1 MVQVTS
7 FAVDRTDVLSCKAFG
22 SLQSNIGRLDSCPA
36 TDGNHT
42 VVATRWTPAVHWFG
56 EEPPN
61 SDVVIR
67 CPFPAR
73 LNPHFD
79 RLAVDTERWFVDLD
93 VFSGYENADRLTSQF
108 LNYQG
113 AEEHARMWPDADYPG
128 LWLAGRLLTHMS
140 CLDDFLDEIWGPDQ
154 DEHAAHVVGLIR
166 DLLTGDTPADVAAE
180 PLAALLD
187 SLWTETRSVA
197 PKHWLDR
204 AARIHVAYLETS
216 MEERAHRAASS
227 VPTTAQYVTSR
238 HYNGGMFY
246 AAALIELANEA
257 WLPEEVSGRPEI
269 TDLALRLSNASTWAN
284 DLFSY
289 QREAAHGTGAN
300 LAVVL
305 TTHEGLTEAEA
316 VTKIVEL
323 VNAELLT
330 LDFLCD
336 AAAALP
342 DPAARY
348 AEGVRAQASGLMYW
362 MATTARYGATPSA

>member
-1 MVQVTS
+1 M
-7 FAVDRTDVLSCKAFG
+7 
-22 SLQSNIGRLDSCPA
+22 
-36 TDGNHT
+36 
-42 VVATRWTPAVHWFG
+42 HWFG
-56 EEPPN
+56 EQAPE
-61 SDVVIR
+61 SDLVIR

-79 RLAVDTERWFVDLD
+79 RLVAETEPWFVEQGL
-93 VFSGYENADRLTSQF
+93 FSGCANADRLTRQF
-108 LNYQG
+108 LTFQG

-154 DEHAAHVVGLIR
+154 DEHAAHVVGLIT
-166 DLLTGDTPADVAAE
+166 DILTGKANPADVATE
-180 PLAALLD
+180 PLAVLLD

-204 AARIHVAYLETS
+204 AARIHLAYLETS

-257 WLPEEVSGRPEI
+257 WLPRRLSSRPEI

-305 TTHEGLTEAEA
+305 TTHEDMPEHEA
-316 VTKIVEL
+316 VTKIVDL

-342 DPAARY
+342 APAARY
-348 AEGVRAQASGLMYW
+348 AEGVRALASGLMYW
-362 MATTARYGATPSA
+362 MATTARYGTTSSA

>member
-1 MVQVTS
+1 M
-7 FAVDRTDVLSCKAFG
+7 
-22 SLQSNIGRLDSCPA
+22 
-36 TDGNHT
+36 
-42 VVATRWTPAVHWFG
+42 HWLG
-56 EEPPN
+56 EQAPE

-79 RLAVDTERWFVDLD
+79 KLVVDTERWFVEQG
-93 VFSGYENADRLTSQF
+93 VFSGHEDADRLTRQF
-108 LNYQG
+108 LNFQG

-140 CLDDFLDEIWGPDQ
+140 CLDDFLDEIWGPDE
-154 DEHAAHVVGLIR
+154 DDHAAHVVGL
-166 DLLTGDTPADVAAE
+166 LTDVFTGNAKPADVAAE
-180 PLAALLD
+180 PLAVLMD
-187 SLWTETRSVA
+187 SLWTETRSIA
-197 PKHWLDR
+197 PAHWLDR
-204 AARIHVAYLETS
+204 AARIQLSYMETS
-216 MEERAHRAASS
+216 MDERRHRAASS

-246 AAALIELANEA
+246 AAALIELANDA
-257 WLPEEVSGRPEI
+257 WLPEAVSGRPEI
-269 TDLALRLSNASTWAN
+269 TDLALRLSNASAWAN

-305 TTHEGLTEAEA
+305 TTHEGLTEDEA
-316 VTKIVEL
+316 IAKIVEL

-348 AEGVRAQASGLMYW
+348 AEGVRALASGLMHW
-362 MATTARYGATPSA
+362 MATTARYEPTPST

>member
-1 MVQVTS
+1 MHW
-7 FAVDRTDVLSCKAFG
+7 
-22 SLQSNIGRLDSCPA
+22 IGEQAPDS
-36 TDGNHT
+36 DI
-42 VVATRWTPAVHWFG
+42 
-56 EEPPN
+56 
-61 SDVVIR
+61 VIR

-73 LNPHFD
+73 LNPHFE
-79 RLAVDTERWFVDLD
+79 RLVADTEPWFVEQD
-93 VFSGYENADRLTSQF
+93 VFSGHDDADRLTRQF
-108 LNYQG
+108 LNFQG
-113 AEEHARMWPDADYPG
+113 AEEHARMWPHADYPG

-140 CLDDFLDEIWGPDQ
+140 CLDDFLDELWGPDQ
-154 DEHAAHVVGLIR
+154 DEHAARVVGLIN
-166 DLLTGDTPADVAAE
+166 DILTGKATPADVAGE
-180 PLAALLD
+180 PLAVLLD

-197 PKHWLDR
+197 PEHWLDR

-216 MEERAHRAASS
+216 MDERVLRASNS
-227 VPTTAQYVTSR
+227 VPRTAQYVTSR

-257 WLPEEVSGRPEI
+257 WLPEELSGRPEI
-269 TDLALRLSNASTWAN
+269 TDLALRLSNASAWAN

-305 TTHEGLTEAEA
+305 TTHEGLTEDEA
-316 VTKIVEL
+316 VTKIVDL

-342 DPAARY
+342 APAARY
-348 AEGVRAQASGLMYW
+348 AEGVRALASGLMHW
-362 MATTARYGATPSA
+362 MATTARYEPTSNT

>member
-1 MVQVTS
+1 M
-7 FAVDRTDVLSCKAFG
+7 
-22 SLQSNIGRLDSCPA
+22 
-36 TDGNHT
+36 
-42 VVATRWTPAVHWFG
+42 VATRWTPAVHWFG
-56 EEPPN
+56 EQAPD
-61 SDVVIR
+61 SDLVIR
-67 CPFPAR
+67 CPFPAH
-73 LNPHFD
+73 LNKHFD
-79 RLAVDTERWFVDLD
+79 QLVVDTERWFLEQDI
-93 VFSGYENADRLTSQF
+93 FSGYEDADRLTRQF
-108 LNYQG
+108 LNFQG

-154 DEHAAHVVGLIR
+154 DEHAAHVVGLIT
-166 DLLTGDTPADVAAE
+166 DILTGKANPAEVAAE
-180 PLAALLD
+180 PLAVLLD
-187 SLWTETRSVA
+187 SLWTETRAVA
-197 PKHWLDR
+197 PDHWLDR
-204 AARIHVAYLETS
+204 AARIHLAYLETS
-216 MEERAHRAASS
+216 MAERTHRAASS

-257 WLPEEVSGRPEI
+257 WLPEDVSSRPEI
-269 TDLALRLSNASTWAN
+269 SDLALRLSNASTWAN

-289 QREAAHGTGAN
+289 EREAAHGAGDN

-305 TTHEGLTEAEA
+305 TTHEDLTEQEA

-342 DPAARY
+342 DPAPRY
-348 AEGVRAQASGLMYW
+348 AKGVRALASGLMYW
-362 MATTARYGATPSA
+362 MATTARYGSTPNA

>member
-1 MVQVTS
+1 MHWPGEQ
-7 FAVDRTDVLSCKAFG
+7 AP
-22 SLQSNIGRLDSCPA
+22 DS
-36 TDGNHT
+36 DL
-42 VVATRWTPAVHWFG
+42 
-56 EEPPN
+56 
-61 SDVVIR
+61 VIS

-73 LNPHFD
+73 LNPHFEQ
-79 RLAVDTERWFVDLD
+79 LVVDTERWFLEHDI
-93 VFSGYENADRLTSQF
+93 FSGYADADRLTRQF
-108 LNYQG
+108 LRCQG

-128 LWLAGRLLTHMS
+128 LWLAGRLLSHMS

-154 DEHAAHVVGLIR
+154 DEHAAHVVGLLT
-166 DLLTGDTPADVAAE
+166 DVLTGKAAPADVATE
-180 PLAALLD
+180 PLAVLLD

-197 PKHWLDR
+197 PDHWLDR
-204 AARIHVAYLETS
+204 AARLHLAYLETS
-216 MEERAHRAASS
+216 MDERAHRATGS
-227 VPTTAQYVTSR
+227 VPATAHYVTSR
-238 HYNGGMFY
+238 NYNGGMFY

-257 WLPEEVSGRPEI
+257 WLPEELSSRPEI
-269 TDLALRLSNASTWAN
+269 TDLALRLSNASAWAN

-289 QREAAHGTGAN
+289 QREVAHGTGAN

-305 TTHEGLTEAEA
+305 TTHEGLTEDEA

-362 MATTARYGATPSA
+362 MATTARYGTTPDA

>member
-1 MVQVTS
+1 
-7 FAVDRTDVLSCKAFG
+7 
-22 SLQSNIGRLDSCPA
+22 
-36 TDGNHT
+36 
-42 VVATRWTPAVHWFG
+42 VHWLG
-56 EEPPN
+56 EPAPD
-61 SDVVIR
+61 SDLVIR

-79 RLAVDTERWFVDLD
+79 KLVVDTERWFVEQD
-93 VFSGYENADRLTSQF
+93 VFSGCEDADRLTRQF
-108 LNYQG
+108 LNFQG

-128 LWLAGRLLTHMS
+128 LWLAGRLLSHMS

-154 DEHAAHVVGLIR
+154 DEHAAHVVGLIT
-166 DLLTGDTPADVAAE
+166 DILTDKATPADVAAE
-180 PLAALLD
+180 PLAVLLD

-197 PKHWLDR
+197 PQHWLDR
-204 AARIHVAYLETS
+204 AARIHLAYLETS
-216 MEERAHRAASS
+216 MDERTHRAASS

-257 WLPEEVSGRPEI
+257 WLPAEVSSRPEI

-300 LAVVL
+300 LGVVL
-305 TTHEGLTEAEA
+305 TTHEGMTEDEA
-316 VTKIVEL
+316 TTKIVEL
-323 VNAELLT
+323 VNAELFT

-342 DPAARY
+342 APAARY
-348 AEGVRAQASGLMYW
+348 AEGVRALASGLMYW
-362 MATTARYGATPSA
+362 MATTARYDSQDGSAG

>member
-1 MVQVTS
+1 M
-7 FAVDRTDVLSCKAFG
+7 
-22 SLQSNIGRLDSCPA
+22 A
-36 TDGNHT
+36 TQ
-42 VVATRWTPAVHWFG
+42 WTPAVHWLG
-56 EEPPN
+56 EQAPD

-73 LNPHFD
+73 RNPHFD
-79 RLAVDTERWFVDLD
+79 RLVVDTERWFVEQG
-93 VFSGYENADRLTSQF
+93 VFSRHPDADRLTRQF
-108 LNYQG
+108 LRHQG
-113 AEEHARMWPDADYPG
+113 AEEHARMWPDAEYPG
-128 LWLAGRLLTHMS
+128 LWLAARLLTHMS
-140 CLDDFLDEIWGPDQ
+140 CLDDFLDEIWGTDQ
-154 DEHAAHVVGLIR
+154 DDHAAHVVGLIA
-166 DLLTGDTPADVAAE
+166 DILNDKADPAAVAAE
-180 PLAALLD
+180 PLAVLLD

-197 PKHWLDR
+197 PEHWLDR
-204 AARIHVAYLETS
+204 AARIHLAYLETS
-216 MEERAHRAASS
+216 MEERALRAASA
-227 VPTTAQYVTSR
+227 VPTTARYVTSR

-246 AAALIELANEA
+246 AAALVELANEA
-257 WLPEEVSGRPEI
+257 WLPEDLSGRPEI

-305 TTHEGLTEAEA
+305 TTHEGLTEDEA

-348 AEGVRAQASGLMYW
+348 ADGVRALASGLMHW
-362 MATTARYGATPSA
+362 MAGTARYATTPSA

>member
-1 MVQVTS
+1 MHWLGE
-7 FAVDRTDVLSCKAFG
+7 AEP
-22 SLQSNIGRLDSCPA
+22 DS
-36 TDGNHT
+36 
-42 VVATRWTPAVHWFG
+42 
-56 EEPPN
+56 EI
-61 SDVVIR
+61 VIR
-67 CPFPAR
+67 CPFPAH

-79 RLAVDTERWFVDLD
+79 QLVVDTERWFVEQDI
-93 VFSGYENADRLTSQF
+93 FSGCADADRLTRQF
-108 LNYQG
+108 LNFQG

-154 DEHAAHVVGLIR
+154 DEHAAHVVGLIAEI
-166 DLLTGDTPADVAAE
+166 LTDEANPADVAAE
-180 PLAALLD
+180 PLAVLLD
-187 SLWTETRSVA
+187 SLWTETKSVA
-197 PKHWLDR
+197 PDHWLDR
-204 AARIHVAYLETS
+204 AARIHLAYLETS
-216 MEERAHRAASS
+216 MEERKHRAASS

-257 WLPEEVSGRPEI
+257 WLPKEISGRPEI

-305 TTHEGLTEAEA
+305 TTHESLTETEA
-316 VTKIVEL
+316 MTKIVAL

-348 AEGVRAQASGLMYW
+348 AKGVRALASGLMYW
-362 MATTARYGATPSA
+362 MATTARYRSTPNT

>member
-1 MVQVTS
+1 
-7 FAVDRTDVLSCKAFG
+7 
-22 SLQSNIGRLDSCPA
+22 
-36 TDGNHT
+36 
-42 VVATRWTPAVHWFG
+42 VHWFG
-56 EEPPN
+56 EQAP
-61 SDVVIR
+61 DADLVIR

-79 RLAVDTERWFVDLD
+79 QLVVDTERWFVEQDI
-93 VFSGYENADRLTSQF
+93 FSGHENAERLTRQF
-108 LNYQG
+108 LNFQG

-140 CLDDFLDEIWGPDQ
+140 VLDDFLDEIWGPDE
-154 DEHAAHVVGLIR
+154 DEHAAHVVGLII
-166 DLLTGDTPADVAAE
+166 DILTGNATPAAVAAE
-180 PLAALLD
+180 PLAVLLD
-187 SLWTETRSVA
+187 SLWTETQSVA
-197 PKHWLDR
+197 PAHWLDR
-204 AARIHVAYLETS
+204 AARIHLAYLQTS
-216 MEERAHRAASS
+216 MDERMHRAANS

-257 WLPEEVSGRPEI
+257 WLPEEVSSRPEI

-305 TTHEGLTEAEA
+305 TTHEGMTGDEAT
-316 VTKIVEL
+316 TKIVEL

-348 AEGVRAQASGLMYW
+348 AEGVRALASGLMYW
-362 MATTARYGATPSA
+362 MATTARYEPTPSA

>member
-1 MVQVTS
+1 M
-7 FAVDRTDVLSCKAFG
+7 
-22 SLQSNIGRLDSCPA
+22 
-36 TDGNHT
+36 
-42 VVATRWTPAVHWFG
+42 VATRWTPAVHWLG
-56 EEPPN
+56 EQAPD
-61 SDVVIR
+61 SDLVIR

-79 RLAVDTERWFVDLD
+79 QLVVDTERWFVEQD
-93 VFSGYENADRLTSQF
+93 VFSGYEDADRLTRQF
-108 LNYQG
+108 LNFQG

-154 DEHAAHVVGLIR
+154 DEHAAHVVGLIT
-166 DLLTGDTPADVAAE
+166 DILTGNATPADVAAE
-180 PLAALLD
+180 PLAVLLD

-197 PKHWLDR
+197 PDHWLDR
-204 AARIHVAYLETS
+204 AARIHLAYLETS
-216 MEERAHRAASS
+216 MDERTHRAASS

-257 WLPEEVSGRPEI
+257 WLPEEVSSRPEI

-305 TTHEGLTEAEA
+305 TTHESLTEDEA

-348 AEGVRAQASGLMYW
+348 AKGVRALASGLMYW
-362 MATTARYGATPSA
+362 MATTTRYEPTPSA